1 MACGLNH
8 RAAPFI
14 ITSIT
19 RKGKKELEERAIKE
33 EITVFGNP
41 VSEGTAHR
49 HHQTLVVQRES
60 LVNVKTEVLVV
71 HSTMLLS
78 GEAS

>member
-1 MACGLNH
+1 M
-8 RAAPFI
+8 
-14 ITSIT
+14 
-19 RKGKKELEERAIKE
+19 EESAIKE
-33 EITVFGNP
+33 EVTVFGSP

-71 HSTMLLS
+71 HSTVLLS
-78 GEAS
+78 GAAL

>member
-1 MACGLNH
+1 M
-8 RAAPFI
+8 
-14 ITSIT
+14 
-19 RKGKKELEERAIKE
+19 EERAIKE
-33 EITVFGNP
+33 EVTVFGNP
-41 VSEGTAHR
+41 FSKGTAHC